1 MHTGTKVL
9 KLVIVSILL
18 FGSFYGFSQDVVD
31 TVNIKPFERYWT
43 QPRLIPRLG
52 LGVEDGG
59 FVEAGIALH
68 KIYVHPL
75 SLASACPYLTFE
87 GVILENDIIYGS
99 KLGYEITAGLLGIA
113 ADVTYYTDFDKKS
126 FMFTPKAGISVLG
139 FANLFYGY
147 NIVLSDESFKSIDKN
162 RFSLTFNINKDYFNL
177 KAAHKRKHQH
187 HVK

>member
-1 MHTGTKVL
+1 MHTVTKVL
-9 KLVIVSILL
+9 KRVIVLFFLLGNIL
-18 FGSFYGFSQDVVD
+18 SFAQVVD

-59 FVEAGIALH
+59 FVEAGIVLH

-75 SLASACPYLTFE
+75 SLASASPYVTLE
-87 GVILENDIIYGS
+87 GVILEEDFILGT

-113 ADVTYYTDFDKKS
+113 ADVTYYSDFDEDS
-126 FMFTPKAGISVLG
+126 FVLTPKAGVSVLG

-147 NIVLSDESFKSIDKN
+147 NVVLSDHSFKSIDKN
-162 RFSLTFNINKDYFNL
+162 RFSLTFNLNKDYFNL
-177 KAAHKRKHQH
+177 KAARKRKE
-187 HVK
+187 K